1 MELCNLNVIR
11 ELLERH
17 GFHFSKS
24 MGQNFLID
32 PSVPMDIAAASGA
45 DKSCGV
51 LEIGPGIGPLTQ
63 ELCHAA
69 GKVVSVELDKALLP
83 VLAETMGEF
92 ENFTLIPGDIMKVNI
107 RELVER
113 EFTGLTP
120 LVCAN
125 LPYNITTP
133 VLTALVNAGCFR
145 SITVLIQKEVA
156 ERICARPG
164 TADYGAFTVFMQ
176 FYAEVEKVFDVPN
189 ICFVPK
195 PKVTSAVLH
204 CRMRGTPAV
213 AVSSEAMFHR
223 TVRGAFAMRRKTLL
237 NSLAGSFGEFSKE
250 QLSAAIEAAG
260 LTPDIRGEKMNLE
273 QFAAL
278 SNALSAM
285 QKED

>member
-1 MELCNLNVIR
+1 M
-11 ELLERH
+11 
-17 GFHFSKS
+17 
-24 MGQNFLID
+24 
-32 PSVPMDIAAASGA
+32 
-45 DKSCGV
+45 
-51 LEIGPGIGPLTQ
+51 
-63 ELCHAA
+63 
-69 GKVVSVELDKALLP
+69 
-83 VLAETMGEF
+83 
-92 ENFTLIPGDIMKVNI
+92 
-107 RELVER
+107 
-113 EFTGLTP
+113 
-120 LVCAN
+120 
-125 LPYNITTP
+125 
-133 VLTALVNAGCFR
+133 LTALVNAGCFR

-204 CRMRGTPAV
+204 CRMRETPAV

-250 QLSAAIEAAG
+250 QLSVAIEAAG